1 MQEVPSSFWQH
12 LQTVNWALWS
22 IFQALFYHF
31 LKKKNKFPFD
41 FCDLFLAPPERTMP
55 KWQSHSVTRM
65 IIHVFHKW
73 ICSMQSCLWKFS
85 LSWWKK
91 LDELLKSGIVDYTSL
106 RLFLFN
112 LAKIPRGYDWSQKDK
127 NELCWESINQGWYK
141 RCD

>member
-1 MQEVPSSFWQH
+1 MTTPSNCHLGTLEHFSGPILPFPEKKQIPIWLLWFISGTPRKENAQMGVPF
-12 LQTVNWALWS
+12 
-22 IFQALFYHF
+22 FYQ
-31 LKKKNKFPFD
+31 N
-41 FCDLFLAPPERTMP
+41 DLF
-55 KWQSHSVTRM
+55 

-91 LDELLKSGIVDYTSL
+91 SDELLKSGIVDYTSL